1 MGINGV
7 DSPRDSVQETREA
20 ILRGFES
27 WLDSALAD
35 EQPLP
40 GLAADLL
47 TAIENGEPPPPIEG
61 GCDLYSLWSV
71 VTALRREV
79 KLQSRT
85 FKQVNDTLA
94 ELKQTVVASL
104 GEDSSPGLVEVKES
118 EADAVSA
125 IHERRPEKRHIDLL
139 LDLRDRFE
147 RGLNSARAA
156 GSGLA
161 ANAHRPWWARWF
173 AKEHEQQSDAQQVLT
188 ALEKGYT
195 LTMERLDQALQDY
208 QISPILC
215 EGKEFDS
222 HRMTAVEVE
231 ETDSVPEGTVVG
243 VYRTGYEWE
252 GEVYRPAQVKVAR
265 RKLSEREVE

>member
-7 DSPRDSVQETREA
+7 DSPRDSLQETREA

-104 GEDSSPGLVEVKES
+104 GEDSSPG
-118 EADAVSA
+118 
-125 IHERRPEKRHIDLL
+125 
-139 LDLRDRFE
+139 
-147 RGLNSARAA
+147 
-156 GSGLA
+156 
-161 ANAHRPWWARWF
+161 
-173 AKEHEQQSDAQQVLT
+173 
-188 ALEKGYT
+188 
-195 LTMERLDQALQDY
+195 
-208 QISPILC
+208 
-215 EGKEFDS
+215 
-222 HRMTAVEVE
+222 
-231 ETDSVPEGTVVG
+231 
-243 VYRTGYEWE
+243 
-252 GEVYRPAQVKVAR
+252 
-265 RKLSEREVE
+265 

>member
-1 MGINGV
+1 MGINRV

-71 VTALRREV
+71 VAALRREV

-147 RGLNSARAA
+147 RGLNAARAA
-156 GSGLA
+156 GPGLA
-161 ANAHRPWWARWF
+161 ANAHRPWWSRWF
-173 AKEHEQQSDAQQVLT
+173 AAERERQSHAQQVLT

-195 LTMERLDQALQDY
+195 LTIDRLDQALQDY
-208 QISPILC
+208 QLSPVLC

-252 GEVYRPAQVKVAR
+252 GEVYRPAQVRVAR
-265 RKLSEREVE
+265 RKLSERELE

>member
-1 MGINGV
+1 MGMNAV
-7 DSPRDSVQETREA
+7 DSPRDSVQEIREA

-27 WLDSALAD
+27 WLDSALAG

-40 GLAADLL
+40 SLAADLL
-47 TAIENGEPPPPIEG
+47 TAIENGEPLPPIEG
-61 GCDLYSLWSV
+61 GCDLYSLWSAM
-71 VTALRREV
+71 TALRREV

-85 FKQVNDTLA
+85 FKQVNDALA
-94 ELKQTVVASL
+94 QLKQTMVALL
-104 GEDSSPGLVEVKES
+104 GQDSSPELAEVKGP
-118 EADAVSA
+118 EADAA
-125 IHERRPEKRHIDLL
+125 LAMHERRPEKQHIDLL

-147 RGLNSARAA
+147 RGLNSARAVEA
-156 GSGLA
+156 GLA
-161 ANAHRPWWARWF
+161 GNHRPWWARWF
-173 AKEHEQQSDAQQVLT
+173 AAENEQQSHAHHVLT

-195 LTMERLDQALQDY
+195 LTMDRLDQALQDY
-208 QISPILC
+208 QLSPILC

-222 HRMTAVEVE
+222 HRMTAVELE

-265 RKLSEREVE
+265 KKLSERELE